1 MTHWKRPWCWK
12 RLRAKGE
19 GEQQRM
25 RWLDIIRDLINMSLC
40 KLREM
45 VEDRGDWC
53 AAVHGVAKI
62 WTWCSNWTTAF
73 MDACP
78 PAQRSRRAFLWVILL
93 CFMVMYQ
100 ESDTTEWLNW
110 TEWLDWTE
118 PCTPKILLPSHA
130 LLLECFFPSP
140 LHSSL
145 FLIMSLLRGSPSE
158 TSLLILCSCLFPYP
172 ALHFPIET
180 INSWKGIS
188 NAFAIS
194 YLHP

>member
-78 PAQRSRRAFLWVILL
+78 PAQRSRRAFLWSSCYVSWSCTKSQTRL
-93 CFMVMYQ
+93 
-100 ESDTTEWLNW
+100 SDW
-110 TEWLDWTE
+110 TGLSDWTE
-118 PCTPKILLPSHA
+118 LNPV
-130 LLLECFFPSP
+130 P
-140 LHSSL
+140 LK
-145 FLIMSLLRGSPSE
+145 F
-158 TSLLILCSCLFPYP
+158 
-172 ALHFPIET
+172 
-180 INSWKGIS
+180 
-188 NAFAIS
+188 S
-194 YLHP
+194 YLLMPCSWNVSSPVLYIVHSFWLCHCSEAPPQRHLCWSSAHVSFLTLLYISL